1 MQRVQR
7 PQKTRPLAWDEL
19 SMPAELALLSY
30 VKMQQHGLDTERLAA
45 EWPFD
50 WWKRHDIFRKLAEGD
65 NARS

>member
-1 MQRVQR
+1 MAGASVMQRVQR

-45 EWPFD
+45 E
-50 WWKRHDIFRKLAEGD
+50 
-65 NARS
+65 